1 MRTLIGFLLV
11 VAFLAGAGLLAA
23 RYLKPAGP
31 DIPTVQ
37 VRRGDFLVKT
47 YTRGDLR
54 AVNSSLVVAPTI
66 MGGGLQ
72 ITELP
77 EMGAT
82 VKKGD
87 VVLAFESADVQNHLE
102 MHKWGLNE
110 AAQQINSVQAVSAI
124 REQSDRVDMMRA
136 EFAVRRAELD
146 VSRNE
151 LVSEIDAKKNLLT
164 LEATRKRLE
173 QEKQDMKSR
182 EKSSAADLAVF
193 QERYNRE
200 SLDAKQAES
209 DLDRITI
216 RSPMDGMAGIRQNR
230 GGDFMYPGMEVPDY
244 AVGDPVGSGDTVL
257 DVVDNSEME
266 VSGRIPETERGNLNE
281 GQDVNIRL
289 DALPGE
295 TFPGKVKRLA
305 GITSRGQHSFD
316 PTKSFDVVF
325 SLTKQDS
332 RLRSGLSSEVEIIT
346 ERVQDA
352 VYVPL
357 QAVFE
362 KEGKKWVFIRS
373 DGKFLRQAVTTGRRS
388 ESQTLITSG
397 LKGGEHIAL
406 LDPEARAAGGKKS
419 KNPLASGPGSRM

>member
-1 MRTLIGFLLV
+1 VI
-11 VAFLAGAGLLAA
+11 AFLAGAGLLAA
-23 RYLKPAGP
+23 RYLKPAGT
-31 DIPTVQ
+31 DIPTVE
-37 VRRGDFLVKT
+37 VRRGDFLVKN

-87 VVLAFESADVQNHLE
+87 VVLAFDSADVQNHIE

-110 AAQQINSVQAVSAI
+110 AAQQIKSVQVVSAI
-124 REQSDRVDMMRA
+124 REQSERVDMMRA

-164 LEATRKRLE
+164 LEASRKRLE
-173 QEKQDMKSR
+173 QEKQDVQSR
-182 EKSSAADLAVF
+182 EKSSAADLAVY

-200 SLDAKQAES
+200 SLDAKSAES
-209 DLDRITI
+209 DLNRITI

-230 GGDFMYPGMEVPDY
+230 AGESYPGMEVPDY

-266 VSGRIPETERGNLNE
+266 VGGRVPETERGNLNE

-305 GITSRGQHSFD
+305 GITSRGHSFD

-325 SLTKQDS
+325 SLTKQDA
-332 RLRSGLSSEVEIIT
+332 RLRSGLSAEVEIIT
-346 ERVQDA
+346 ERVKDA

-388 ESQTLITSG
+388 ESQILITSG
-397 LKGGEHIAL
+397 LKGSEHIAL
-406 LDPEARAAGGKKS
+406 LDPEVRAASGKKS